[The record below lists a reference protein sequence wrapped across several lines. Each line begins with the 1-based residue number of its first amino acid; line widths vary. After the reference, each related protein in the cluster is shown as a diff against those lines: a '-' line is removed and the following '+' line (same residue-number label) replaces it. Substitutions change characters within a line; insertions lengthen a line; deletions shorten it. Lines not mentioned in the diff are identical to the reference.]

1 MLFELLLKLLGVEV
15 HITVKRVEQPRHTS
29 ADEQPPEHPDVTAI
43 KDFITEM
50 DNGKHGDNHRSK
62 RHIR

>member
-1 MLFELLLKLLGVEV
+1 MLFELLLKMLGVEV

-29 ADEQPPEHPDVTAI
+29 DEQPKPEHPDITAI

-50 DNGKHGDNHRSK
+50 DNGQHGDNRRYK
-62 RHIR
+62 RHNR

>member
-29 ADEQPPEHPDVTAI
+29 ADEQQPEHPDVSAM
-43 KDFITEM
+43 KQFVTEM
-50 DNGKHGDNHRSK
+50 DNGHHGGNKRS
-62 RHIR
+62 RRNGR